1 MGFIT
6 RGFGVSVHRRDCK
19 NYIRSVSDP
28 EEKDRWI
35 NVKWANT
42 DSEKYTTAIHIT
54 AKERSLSLINIW
66 FPPEA
71 VKLAYDRTIERI
83 EEMNFRY
90 MDKIIINWHEKGLH
104 TPEEIEEG
112 DTGRASRTRR
122 VKKTEAE
129 NKAKAPSAEETNRL
143 LKLIER
149 MGE

>member
-1 MGFIT
+1 MYSHKFACMPHLRLYILYMPP
-6 RGFGVSVHRRDCK
+6 RGKAEVQAAYLRIRPHER
-19 NYIRSVSDP
+19 NY
-28 EEKDRWI
+28 
-35 NVKWANT
+35 
-42 DSEKYTTAIHIT
+42 YH
-54 AKERSLSLINIW
+54 
-66 FPPEA
+66 
-71 VKLAYDRTIERI
+71 
-83 EEMNFRY
+83 
-90 MDKIIINWHEKGLH
+90 MDKIIINWHEKGRH